1 MVIFIFWLLYLGQWK
16 SVCGHFPDLS
26 VPALPVSLY
35 NTDISMC
42 VFLIVHDVLV
52 TSYGETRCIGLSG

>member
-1 MVIFIFWLLYLGQWK
+1 MNGHLHPLLLYLGRWK

-26 VPALPVSLY
+26 VPTLPVFLY
-35 NTDISMC
+35 NTDMCMC

-52 TSYGETRCIGLSG
+52 TSYGET